1 MISSAL
7 AQTSNLV
14 FLDGIASQRENS
26 GCAIE
31 KAVAGQRRI
40 QGGNIRKDRVKN
52 LSTEERQI
60 SFFFPTRTEYL
71 REAGCILG
79 SSSIQR

>member
-40 QGGNIRKDRVKN
+40 QGGEIHELKHFR
-52 LSTEERQI
+52 I
-60 SFFFPTRTEYL
+60 FFFPR
-71 REAGCILG
+71 G
-79 SSSIQR
+79 SSIRERKAVSRALQVFNIKPSR